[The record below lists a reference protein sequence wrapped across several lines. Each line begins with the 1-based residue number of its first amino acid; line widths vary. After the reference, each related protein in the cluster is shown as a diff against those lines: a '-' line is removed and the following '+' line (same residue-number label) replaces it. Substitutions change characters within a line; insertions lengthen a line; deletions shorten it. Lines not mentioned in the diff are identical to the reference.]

1 LSKTRDMPPPTA
13 RCTRCGRS
21 FIFISE
27 KSDMIDHYKPF
38 RDSGVE
44 PNELG
49 ECGGR
54 IARVLK
60 DLSKGEKP

>member
-1 LSKTRDMPPPTA
+1 
-13 RCTRCGRS
+13 
-21 FIFISE
+21 
-27 KSDMIDHYKPF
+27 MIDHWGPL
-38 RDSGVE
+38 RDSGIE